1 MVIIPLAKTR
11 ITGHLVHAKLNIIF
25 SLSKS
30 LGVFFE
36 IVAYFIYSFYLCTM
50 KQNKDFIPD
59 EIYGNRLLISI
70 YADQTE
76 LYDNIRVAR
85 VLLHSF
91 EDMYIRIN
99 EHLLVIGH
107 KNPEYT
113 INGKLG
119 DRKGVESENG
129 IKSAFRKA
137 KQQGC
142 KVVVLDFDMHM
153 SESMLKT
160 RKIVS
165 GLLGRHEDFSDG
177 ILDECYVVHHS
188 KAVVVSSLAF
198 QSPDKETIKQLIS
211 EIIEKL
217 RT

>member
-1 MVIIPLAKTR
+1 MP
-11 ITGHLVHAKLNIIF
+11 F
-25 SLSKS
+25 SGNVRKKYPQLFGYLQESY
-30 LGVFFE
+30 
-36 IVAYFIYSFYLCTM
+36 YFCSMI
-50 KQNKDFIPD
+50 QNEDFLTD
-59 EIYGNRLLISI
+59 EIYGERLLISVR
-70 YADQTE
+70 ADQTE
-76 LYDNIRVAR
+76 LNDNIRVAR
-85 VLLHSF
+85 VLLRCF
-91 EDMYIRIN
+91 DDMYIRIN

-153 SESMLKT
+153 SESILKT
-160 RKIVS
+160 KKIVS
-165 GLLGRHEDFSDG
+165 GLFGRHEDFSEG
-177 ILDECYVVHHS
+177 SLEECYVVHNS
-188 KAVVVSSLAF
+188 KAVVVKADAF
-198 QSPDKETIKQLIS
+198 SAPDKETIKQLINDV
-211 EIIEKL
+211 IERL